1 MSSPHLEVIINDHA
15 VGYLREQ
22 NDLWEF
28 EYTADWIGSAQAFDL
43 SPSLA
48 RADRLYV
55 DGASD
60 RPVQWYFDNLLPE
73 EEMRTVLAKEARVA
87 QEDAFGLLVYFGS
100 ESAGS
105 LILRDPDHPS
115 TTERGLKPLPLTEL
129 SRRIDNLPRVSLIR
143 DAPKHISAA
152 GTQPKL
158 LIVMCGTE
166 LFEPLPGTASTHLL
180 KPNHL
185 NEAYP
190 ASVMNEYFT
199 MRLAAA
205 VRLPVPKVTRR
216 YVPQPVYIVERFDRE
231 PGPAL
236 PPASPSPAAG
246 TSSVASPEAWRDV
259 RRRHIID
266 TCQLLNKSRAF
277 KYTGA
282 NLDSL
287 ARAIELCRSK
297 AAARLQL
304 YQWLVFNVLIGNGDN
319 HLKNISFL
327 VDPAGINVAPAYDLL
342 STAVY
347 DTKAFAN
354 ERAHWPQSTLP
365 FTVGAAL
372 TFADVTREQLLAAGQ
387 TLGLAAATV
396 QRELNRLVKAVP
408 AEAAKL
414 IDSIQSTAE
423 RDIRLS
429 PDPTATRRHIAAEI
443 RVLDAIKHIV
453 IHDMVQR
460 LS

>member
-1 MSSPHLEVIINDHA
+1 MSSRHLEVTINEHA
-15 VGYLREQ
+15 VGHLREQ

-28 EYTADWIGSAQAFDL
+28 EYTADWIGSPQGFDL
-43 SPSLA
+43 SPALA
-48 RADRLYV
+48 RADRRHI

-73 EEMRTVLAKEARVA
+73 EEMRAVLAKEANIA
-87 QEDAFGLLVYFGS
+87 QEDAFGLLAYLGS

-105 LILRDPDHPS
+105 LVLRDPDHPS
-115 TTERGLKPLPLTEL
+115 STERGLKPLPLAEL
-129 SRRIDNLPRVSLIR
+129 SRRIGNLPHISLTR
-143 DAPKHISAA
+143 DAPKHMSAA
-152 GTQPKL
+152 GAQPKL
-158 LIVMCGTE
+158 LIVLRGTE

-185 NEAYP
+185 NDAYP
-190 ASVMNEYFT
+190 ASVMNECFT

-205 VRLPVPKVTRR
+205 VRLPVPKVTRL

-231 PGPAL
+231 PA
-236 PPASPSPAAG
+236 PASGA
-246 TSSVASPEAWRDV
+246 VASPVDAWPDI

-282 NLDSL
+282 KLDSIT
-287 ARAIELCRSK
+287 RAIEFCRSK

-319 HLKNISFL
+319 HLKNLSFL
-327 VDPAGINVAPAYDLL
+327 VDPAGINLAPAYDLL

-347 DTKAFAN
+347 DTRTFAN
-354 ERAHWPQSTLP
+354 ERAHWPQSILP
-365 FTVGAAL
+365 FSVGTAP
-372 TFADVTREQLLAAGQ
+372 TFADVTREQLLVAGQ
-387 TLGLAAATV
+387 ALGLASATA
-396 QRELNRLVKAVP
+396 QRELNRLVKAIP
-408 AEAAKL
+408 EEAAKL
-414 IDSIQSTAE
+414 IESIQSRLAH
-423 RDIRLS
+423 DIRSS
-429 PDPTATRRHIAAEI
+429 PDPTATRRYVAAET
-443 RVLDAIKHIV
+443 RVLDTIKHLV
-453 IHDMVQR
+453 INDMVRR

>member
-1 MSSPHLEVIINDHA
+1 MSSRHLEVTINEHA
-15 VGYLREQ
+15 VGHLREQ

-28 EYTADWIGSAQAFDL
+28 EYAADWIGSPQSFDL
-43 SPSLA
+43 SPALA
-48 RADRLYV
+48 RADRRHV
-55 DGASD
+55 NGASH

-73 EEMRTVLAKEARVA
+73 EEMRAVLANEANIA
-87 QEDAFGLLVYFGS
+87 QEDAFGLLAYYGS

-105 LILRDPDHPS
+105 LVLRDPDHPIS
-115 TTERGLKPLPLTEL
+115 TERGLKPLPLAEL
-129 SRRIDNLPRVSLIR
+129 SRRIHNLPRISLTR
-143 DAPKHISAA
+143 DAPKQMSAA
-152 GTQPKL
+152 GAQPKL
-158 LIVMCGTE
+158 LIVLLEGE

-205 VRLPVPKVTRR
+205 VRLPVPKVTRL

-231 PGPAL
+231 PAL
-236 PPASPSPAAG
+236 ASGAFASPVDTWP
-246 TSSVASPEAWRDV
+246 DIH
-259 RRRHIID
+259 RRHIID

-282 NLDSL
+282 RLDSMT
-287 ARAIELCRSK
+287 RAIEFCRSK

-327 VDPAGINVAPAYDLL
+327 VDPAGINLAPAYDLL

-354 ERAHWPQSTLP
+354 ERAHWPKSILP
-365 FTVGAAL
+365 FTVGTAP
-372 TFADVTREQLLAAGQ
+372 TFANLTREHLLVAGQ
-387 TLGLAAATV
+387 TLGLATTTA
-396 QRELNRLVKAVP
+396 QRELNRLVKVIP
-408 AEAAKL
+408 EEAAKL
-414 IDSIQSTAE
+414 IESIQS
-423 RDIRLS
+423 RLVHDIHSS
-429 PDPTATRRHIAAEI
+429 PDPAATRRYVAVET

-453 IHDMVQR
+453 INDMVQR

>member
-1 MSSPHLEVIINDHA
+1 MSSRHLEVTINEHA
-15 VGYLREQ
+15 VGHLREQ

-28 EYTADWIGSAQAFDL
+28 EYAADWIGSPQGFDL
-43 SPSLA
+43 SPALA
-48 RADRLYV
+48 RAHRRHV

-73 EEMRTVLAKEARVA
+73 EEMRTVLAKEANIA
-87 QEDAFGLLVYFGS
+87 QEDAFGLLAYLGS

-105 LILRDPDHPS
+105 LVLRDPDHPS
-115 TTERGLKPLPLTEL
+115 STERGLKPLPLAEL
-129 SRRIDNLPRVSLIR
+129 SRRIDNLPRISLTR

-152 GTQPKL
+152 GAQPKL
-158 LIVMCGTE
+158 LIVLRGTE

-185 NEAYP
+185 KEAYP
-190 ASVMNEYFT
+190 ASVMNEYFS

-205 VRLPVPKVTRR
+205 VRLPVPKVTRL
-216 YVPQPVYIVERFDRE
+216 YVPQPVYIVERFDRA
-231 PGPAL
+231 PAD
-236 PPASPSPAAG
+236 
-246 TSSVASPEAWRDV
+246 AWPDI

-282 NLDSL
+282 KLDSIT
-287 ARAIELCRSK
+287 RAIEFCRSK

-327 VDPAGINVAPAYDLL
+327 VEPAGINLAPAYDLL

-347 DTKAFAN
+347 DTKAFEN
-354 ERAHWPQSTLP
+354 ERAHWPQSILP
-365 FTVGAAL
+365 FTVGTAP
-372 TFADVTREQLLAAGQ
+372 TFADVTHEQLLVAGQ
-387 TLGLAAATV
+387 GLGLAPATA
-396 QRELNRLVKAVP
+396 QRELNRLVKAIP
-408 AEAAKL
+408 EEAAKL
-414 IDSIQSTAE
+414 IESIQSRLA
-423 RDIRLS
+423 RDIHSS
-429 PDPTATRRHIAAEI
+429 PDPAATRRYVAAET

-453 IHDMVQR
+453 INDMIRR